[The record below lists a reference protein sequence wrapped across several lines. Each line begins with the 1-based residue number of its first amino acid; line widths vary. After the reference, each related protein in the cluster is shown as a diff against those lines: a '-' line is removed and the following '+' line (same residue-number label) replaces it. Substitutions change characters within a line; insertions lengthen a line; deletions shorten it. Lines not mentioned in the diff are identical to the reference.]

1 MCGRFVLDDDGE
13 GLQEEFGLQETPYI
27 VARYNIAPT
36 QPVAAIGISKAGHR
50 GLTHFHW
57 GFIPSWAKDGSMA
70 SRMINARAETVGEKP
85 SYRNAFKRR
94 RCIIPVSGFYEWKKD
109 REGKKQPVYIHPKH
123 QGKRFFGFAGLWE
136 NWESDDGSEVRSCT
150 ILTTSANDLM
160 AKVHDR
166 MPVIL
171 NPADYDTWMHSDT
184 PMQEVYKLL
193 KQYPPGDM
201 TYHPVSTYVNSARN
215 EGPQC
220 IVRV

>member
-13 GLQEEFGLQETPYI
+13 GLEAEFGLEETPY
-27 VARYNIAPT
+27 VVPRYNIAPT

-57 GFIPSWAKDGSMA
+57 GLIPSWAKDGSMSA
-70 SRMINARAETVGEKP
+70 RMINARAETVGEKP

-94 RCIIPVSGFYEWKKD
+94 RCIIPVSGFYEWKKSAD
-109 REGKKQPVYIHPKH
+109 GKKQPVYIHPKH
-123 QGKRFFGFAGLWE
+123 AGKKFFGLAGLWE

-150 ILTTSANDLM
+150 ILTTTPNDLM

-171 NPADYDTWMHSDT
+171 NPADYDSWMDSDT
-184 PMQEVYKLL
+184 PLPAVYKLL

-201 TYHPVSTYVNSARN
+201 TYYPVSTYVNSARN

-220 IVRV
+220 LVRL